1 MDNRQGSRRAIL
13 LAAALAAG
21 CMAGG
26 CAGPSTRVLPQ
37 ESKETFPMQ
46 EEPFVLEES
55 NPFYLQ
61 EELEILAASPRVC
74 GSEQDREAV
83 RYIRQLLE
91 DYGYETSLQQFA
103 RYLGSEEERV
113 IGTNVVAVRLAQSPD
128 ADIIILGASH
138 NTLPGSPGAGDSA
151 SAVAVLLE
159 TARLLSRMPTDTEL
173 RFISFSGYPQGMDGC
188 RFYVDSLS
196 EEERYRVIGAIQLDE
211 LDCSVNGGITLET
224 EDGKPTM
231 LGDVLLEASQELLRE
246 SWSYEQG
253 EGSHSRFVR
262 GRMPAVSVRQ
272 SRESYVSGSRFDR
285 PEIVD
290 IERLAQIVNVLSR
303 ALSDIMS
310 PDTPSM
316 MAKAHHYNDLR
327 DTAYIQPVRMP
338 IPFGE
343 TPRETEERM
352 SMEGS
357 LVAENTDREG
367 NEIIAY
373 QYPVKWL
380 GVNQVLLTNCYYT
393 NGRLSVVTV
402 DGDGAG
408 VDFADMQERLV
419 TVYGMPAE
427 INEGPAGTG
436 YVWKDTVSRTSVL
449 MTPETEGYELEF
461 QEYTTERTVED
472 SYGIIS
478 SSEQNPQLSLGRRE
492 AEGQNAQDFR
502 VNVLLTL
509 VRQLLPMRQEQRLLR
524 VDLYTDG
531 IGKTKTFLEVIPPEE
546 DAAENDEPVFVWGV
560 DVEDALTADGRWQ
573 NETDFVR
580 QILLLYGQMLEQ
592 TESYRLA
599 FAAAFPEEEDPGIQ
613 VQLGVKPGDYVE
625 PPPDMK
631 ESFLW
636 FVLTDQPGE
645 ESGSWGARIRFFY
658 RFEELV
664 AYRTQIRNNLKIGD

>member
-1 MDNRQGSRRAIL
+1 
-13 LAAALAAG
+13 
-21 CMAGG
+21 
-26 CAGPSTRVLPQ
+26 
-37 ESKETFPMQ
+37 MQ

-246 SWSYEQG
+246 SWSYEQR
-253 EGSHSRFVR
+253 EEEEHSRFVQ
-262 GRMPAVSVRQ
+262 GRIPAVTVTQ
-272 SRESYVSGSRFDR
+272 KREAFEAGTPFDR
-285 PEIVD
+285 PDLVD
-290 IERLAQIVNVLSR
+290 LERLTGTVNVISR
-303 ALSDIMS
+303 AISEIAS

-316 MAKAHHYNDLR
+316 LAKSRHYNDLR
-327 DTAYIQPVRMP
+327 ENSYVQHPDVL

-343 TPRETEERM
+343 TVFQTEKRLGANGYLI
-352 SMEGS
+352 SQ
-357 LVAENTDREG
+357 NTDNEG
-367 NEIIAY
+367 NSIEVY
-373 QYPVKWL
+373 RYYVKWL
-380 GVNQVLLTNCYYT
+380 NVDQTLITDYYYT
-393 NGRLSVVTV
+393 GKKLTLVRV
-402 DGDGAG
+402 DADGAG
-408 VDFADMQERLV
+408 VDFTDMEERL
-419 TVYGMPAE
+419 TDVYGEPE
-427 INEGPAGTG
+427 KEPEGPAGTELIWQVSLCPMRIVLSPGSQG
-436 YVWKDTVSRTSVL
+436 YT
-449 MTPETEGYELEF
+449 LEF
-461 QEYTTERTVED
+461 QEGVRIHKDIDRYEVTEGTEP
-472 SYGIIS
+472 
-478 SSEQNPQLSLGRRE
+478 NPQLNMGTRIFTESE
-492 AEGQNAQDFR
+492 EQDSR
-502 VNVLLTL
+502 VHVLINQI
-509 VRQLLPMRQEQRLLR
+509 RQLLPLKGSFR
-524 VDLYTDG
+524 VTEVRLYTDG
-531 IGKTKTFLEVIPPEE
+531 LGETTALLETDSSKGEEGNDPAFMWSVDLE
-546 DAAENDEPVFVWGV
+546 DAV
-560 DVEDALTADGRWQ
+560 LSDGEWR
-573 NETDFVR
+573 NETETIR

-592 TESYRLA
+592 TEPYRSA
-599 FAAAFPEEEDPGIQ
+599 FEEVFGEKEGEESVLLGLEPGEMTK
-613 VQLGVKPGDYVE
+613 QL
-625 PPPDMK
+625 PDMK

-636 FVLTDQPGE
+636 FVLVNPPDVEGE
-645 ESGSWGARIRFFY
+645 WGERIRFFY
-658 RFEELV
+658 QYEELT
-664 AYRTQIRNNLKIGD
+664 AYRNMIRNNLMLK